1 MVTNRTND
9 RSLKQVHEAIYATL
23 GEAMNWDQV
32 QGKWKQFKGSV
43 KQQWGKLTDD
53 DLEVIDGQKDKLV
66 GKLQER
72 YGITR
77 EEATRQ
83 VRDWSPSG
91 ASSSNEENMIEEK
104 RRRAS

>member
-1 MVTNRTND
+1 
-9 RSLKQVHEAIYATL
+9 
-23 GEAMNWDQV
+23 MNWDQV

-43 KQQWGKLTDD
+43 KQEWGKLTDD
-53 DLEVIDGQKDKLV
+53 DLDIIDGQKDKLV
-66 GKLQER
+66 GRLQER

-83 VRDWSPSG
+83 VRDWSPSSAG
-91 ASSSNEENMIEEK
+91 SVKEEEDRTIEEK